1 MTPKAHNFIDLTGR
15 RFSRLTVIKC
25 NGRDNLGSLL
35 WECQCDCGKLTVI
48 RGYHL
53 RKKAIRS
60 CGCLKR
66 ELTSTRMKAHHT
78 GGHYTHHGSNTRL
91 YQIWTNMK
99 TRCLNPNN
107 RAFKWY
113 GAVGIT
119 ICAEWLDFKNFQEW
133 ALQSGYQDNL
143 TIERRNPFGNY
154 EPSNCAWIP
163 KKEQRKNQRRSKQ
176 WQNSN

>member
-1 MTPKAHNFIDLTGR
+1 MKPHNLNDLTGL
-15 RFSRLTVIKC
+15 RFGRLTVIKRRGC
-25 NGRDNLGSLL
+25 DRWGAAT
-35 WECQCDCGKLTVI
+35 WECQCECGTLTIV

-53 RKKAIRS
+53 RKNKITS
-60 CGCLKR
+60 CGCFMR
-66 ELTSTRMKAHHT
+66 ERVSARMKTHRT
-78 GGHYTHHGSNTRL
+78 GGHYTHHSSNTRL

-113 GAVGIT
+113 GAVGIS
-119 ICAEWLDFKNFQEW
+119 ICVEWLDFKNFQEW

-154 EPSNCAWIP
+154 EPSNCTWIP
-163 KKEQRKNQRRSKQ
+163 KKEQRSNQRRSKQ